1 MKILQNS
8 DGKFCEIYSAIDQGI
23 IHILVYW
30 HSNEQHKT
38 LKCYEKLFV
47 CLFPKQKLVL
57 SLSSFPPPQFHM
69 CTWQLSIAIRWLW
82 NNTGQDSKAN
92 KQGTGCRR
100 LKLSLRVIFKGII
113 FSFPYASRLCCS
125 HYLSEWQPH
134 IQICYSYMNCIGSSS
149 GSIQEARWD
158 AKI

>member
-1 MKILQNS
+1 MRN
-8 DGKFCEIYSAIDQGI
+8 F
-23 IHILVYW
+23 
-30 HSNEQHKT
+30 
-38 LKCYEKLFV
+38 LFV

-69 CTWQLSIAIRWLW
+69 CTWQLSIALRWLW
-82 NNTGQDSKAN
+82 NNTGEDSKAN
-92 KQGTGCRR
+92 KHGTGCRR

-125 HYLSEWQPH
+125 HYLSEWQP
-134 IQICYSYMNCIGSSS
+134 QILKCYSYMNCIGSSS

-158 AKI
+158 AKIYYAHKCASTPRRKNAIKVTSVKPQKYML